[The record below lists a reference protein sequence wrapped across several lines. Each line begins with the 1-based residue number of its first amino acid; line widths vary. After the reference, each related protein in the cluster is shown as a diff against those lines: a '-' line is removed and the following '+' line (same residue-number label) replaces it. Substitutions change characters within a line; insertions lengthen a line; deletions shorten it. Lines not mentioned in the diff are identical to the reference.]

1 MLTIDATMRARYW
14 TTVRNEGRCT
24 RRIANL
30 ADVIL
35 AVSDIYYHKT
45 VLWGHAREGRGQHAL
60 TDKSPERANVD
71 ALLSEIGHRIWE
83 YFNGGPNTANT
94 QENFDEFHSDL
105 CDYFLSKINAIREKV
120 GYAPMSYG
128 QAQKLINLTFKYL
141 TCYADY
147 ETYADLFH
155 YSHMVIDSNVLGS
168 FSKSK
173 LSALLGTPVTS
184 VIKISNHSWTSF
196 SKSDY
201 LNIVSEYRRVI
212 GPYIGGKSYMHLE
225 YCIWHRAGAPVTSFA
240 SSGGSPAA
248 PIAGFHK

>member
-83 YFNGGPNTANT
+83 YFNGGPNTTNT
-94 QENFDEFHSDL
+94 QGNFDEFHSDL

-184 VIKISNHSWTSF
+184 VIKDKQSF
-196 SKSDY
+196 LDLFLKKRLSKHRLGIPKSDWP
-201 LNIVSEYRRVI
+201 LYRGQILYASRVL
-212 GPYIGGKSYMHLE
+212 HL
-225 YCIWHRAGAPVTSFA
+225 A
-240 SSGGSPAA
+240 SRGRSR
-248 PIAGFHK
+248 HELC